1 MSRKLSTM
9 YECEFSD
16 PVFMLKIIIPDT
28 SAVRTT
34 SFSADQQHGGIRDL
48 GMFFLLLLL
57 SQIEIHRGFI
67 V

>member
-9 YECEFSD
+9 YEYEFSD

-28 SAVRTT
+28 SAVGTT

-48 GMFFLLLLL
+48 GMFF
-57 SQIEIHRGFI
+57 F
-67 V
+67 VVVAVAN